1 MLTRNKYKTLKTR
14 FTAFNS
20 ARERHRVKG
29 VRQAAVVID
38 MNARHG
44 PIDLLGGSFKGL
56 VERGVGLAKQADI
69 HVYLGVP
76 CVRQLAQCSI
86 DPFPGFVSYAMTP
99 VQHPIN
105 SRDADTRKI
114 CDLTNRWAFP
124 PPRRALGHIG
134 SHRPQAAQV
143 ITEFRNSGFPQIF
156 CFLMFFTS
164 KIFIRECFF
173 LTHVPFKLAV
183 REVIARPAMK
193 RHMTLRVG
201 LIGAGV
207 MGSDHARIISEDVPG
222 ATVQAVCDASMAA
235 ARRVAEQCDAL
246 AVETAGFDLIARRDV
261 DAVVIASPDP
271 THAAL
276 TLTALKLRKP
286 VLCEKP
292 LAHTPADCWK
302 VLEAETAI
310 GVQLVQ
316 VGFMRRF
323 DPAYAEMQAALQSG
337 KIGSPVMMHNIHR
350 NVETPSDDFTGAM
363 AITNSAVHEFD
374 MIRFMLRTEVAAISA
389 FEPARDL
396 GPCKPVVMV
405 LHMREGEIV
414 TVEVNNTA
422 AYGYDVRSELVGTE
436 GSFSLAGPSCGRLDA
451 RLQSATAY
459 PADWRPRFA
468 EAYRLQNK
476 AWVRSVI
483 TGETAAGASN
493 TWDGY
498 CACVVAEAGVAA
510 LRSGQR
516 VDVKL
521 GPRPALYD
529 GLGAAA

>member
-1 MLTRNKYKTLKTR
+1 
-14 FTAFNS
+14 
-20 ARERHRVKG
+20 
-29 VRQAAVVID
+29 
-38 MNARHG
+38 
-44 PIDLLGGSFKGL
+44 
-56 VERGVGLAKQADI
+56 
-69 HVYLGVP
+69 
-76 CVRQLAQCSI
+76 
-86 DPFPGFVSYAMTP
+86 
-99 VQHPIN
+99 
-105 SRDADTRKI
+105 
-114 CDLTNRWAFP
+114 
-124 PPRRALGHIG
+124 
-134 SHRPQAAQV
+134 
-143 ITEFRNSGFPQIF
+143 
-156 CFLMFFTS
+156 
-164 KIFIRECFF
+164 
-173 LTHVPFKLAV
+173 
-183 REVIARPAMK
+183 
-193 RHMTLRVG
+193 MTLRVG

-235 ARRVAEQCDAL
+235 AKRVAEQCDAS
-246 AVETAGFDLIARRDV
+246 AVETDGFVLIARRDV
-261 DAVVIASPDP
+261 DAVVIASSDP

-276 TLTALKLRKP
+276 TLAALKLRKP

-323 DPAYAEMQAALQSG
+323 DPAYAEMQAALRSG

-405 LHMREGEIV
+405 LHMREVEIV

-498 CACVVAEAGVAA
+498 CACVVAEASVAA